1 MVTQNPTSLDVL
13 PKEPGSRI
21 LRAADVEAWQEG
33 YRFLALV
40 REAAA
45 KTEQNARSAYEAAY
59 AKGFAEGRAAGVIE
73 ANRLVRE
80 TTLTVDRYLSRIEN
94 EISTLVLS
102 IVRRVIGE
110 IDVADL
116 VAHAATQAMTEFRQ
130 EKQVKVAVHPSA
142 ADRVSLA
149 LAAFAHNDR
158 PSIMVEPDPAL
169 DEGACVLVSDVA
181 VVDASIEVQMRAL
194 EASLTF
200 GPGEHGEIK

>member
-1 MVTQNPTSLDVL
+1 MVKQIPTSLDGL

-21 LRAADVEAWQEG
+21 LRAADVDAWQEG

-45 KTEQNARSAYEAAY
+45 KTEQNARSAYDAAH
-59 AKGFAEGRAAGVIE
+59 AKGFAEGRAAGVLE
-73 ANRLVRE
+73 ANRIVRE

-94 EISTLVLS
+94 EIGTLVLS

-130 EKQVKVAVHPSA
+130 ESEVKVAVHPSA

-149 LAAFAHNDR
+149 LAAFAHDDR
-158 PSIMVEPDPAL
+158 PPVMVEPDAAL
-169 DEGACVLVSDVA
+169 DEGACILVSDVA

-194 EASLTF
+194 EAGLNLGSAER
-200 GPGEHGEIK
+200 GETT